1 MRITRGHYNR
11 KLLTFGIMLFLG
23 IALISTGFAA
33 WIMSSGAEL
42 NYGDGSVTVGE
53 ITESDLEFTTIQLL
67 DGTSS
72 AILFEPAKDDKSGDI
87 KWDGTNSEN
96 LSFKFTTTVSPADYL
111 SEVQIKM
118 SYPASVVAAHNAG
131 YIVLPEAAVLAEGVE
146 HLTILSF
153 DQAGKA
159 QAKSYTGITVAMEE
173 VKNAEGTKVTGI
185 KLTVTVSI
193 AWGAKF
199 YGQNPSISLDDK
211 THNLTSDQ
219 KKAELYAFKRM
230 VYGLDSTMPDAE
242 VAVYTPTEPIQYSI
256 TLIATV
262 N

>member
-53 ITESDLEFTTIQLL
+53 ITESDLEFTTIKLL

-72 AILFEPAKDDKSGDI
+72 AILFEPAKNDKSGDI
-87 KWDGTNSEN
+87 KWDGEKSEN

-111 SEVQIKM
+111 DEVQIKM

-131 YIVLPEAAVLAEGVE
+131 YIVLPEAAVLADGVE
-146 HLTILSF
+146 YLTILEF
-153 DQAGKA
+153 DNTGKA

-173 VKNAEGTKVTGI
+173 IKNNEGTKVTGI
-185 KLTVTVSI
+185 KLTVTISI
-193 AWGAKF
+193 TWGAKF
-199 YGQNPSISLDDK
+199 HSGNPSVTLDDA
-211 THNLTSDQ
+211 THGLTSDQ
-219 KKAELYAFKRM
+219 KKDELYAFKRM
-230 VYGLDSTMPDAE
+230 VYGLDSTYTDE
-242 VAVYTPTEPIQYSI
+242 QVATYTPTEPIKYSI